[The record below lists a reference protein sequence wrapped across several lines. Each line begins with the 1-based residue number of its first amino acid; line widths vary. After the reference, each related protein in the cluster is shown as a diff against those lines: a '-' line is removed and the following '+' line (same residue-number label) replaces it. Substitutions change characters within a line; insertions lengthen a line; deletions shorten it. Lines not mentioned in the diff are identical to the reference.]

1 MNTMKICSGCPK
13 PLEASAPDGLCL
25 ECLLKAGLGTGVDM
39 GPDSQVEIG
48 QTPFVAP
55 SVEEV
60 ARLFPQVEILG
71 FIGHGGMG
79 AFCREWRRPARRMLR
94 MATRSLQLAVCLCF
108 IQLWAA
114 AAGGQ
119 SAAFSGR
126 IVEESGQPIPAARV
140 IVDLIYHPHDS
151 IMIFDEWRQ
160 RWELTSDSQGRYV
173 ASGVPL
179 GPNSDRLWV
188 NVFASAD
195 GFVDQVSSPS
205 KDGPYLRLNR
215 LLSADRSTAD
225 AGELRLLRG
234 VTIQGR
240 VLRADG
246 KPVPEANLFAIG
258 ATAQGAKQPGVSGG
272 LLTHRLRRTDQ
283 RGQFSFAVNP
293 KMGID
298 LVVQSDHWAA
308 KRLFVPAGQTDIG
321 DIQLERGTSIQGM
334 LSDEQGNGL
343 SGYWVVA
350 EGLDVGF
357 FQSALN
363 RITVMAKTDATGRFS
378 LSPLSGRFSV
388 RVPDSFWPW
397 RSEPRL
403 HSPKPK
409 LAILPEQVN
418 LDGQRPYVE
427 LNLRAA
433 PQVRVSGRLLG
444 LDVGPAVGAAVEI
457 HCNVKNP
464 GTEVALD
471 IALADENGDYAFQGI
486 PNGIKEVAIAASG
499 LRYWKPN
506 EQLFLKMKPSADV
519 AGARPD
525 GQVYLD
531 EITRDLTNISFQFQP
546 WKAGK
551 GFVPQAPD
559 QTERPE
565 TKGSE
570 PRKTPTKAAGTE
582 GTSPAPEE
590 QFEWLELEYQRKLT
604 TFVEEERTNR
614 SPASSVQG
622 VKFPAAEYAPK
633 FLALAEAYPR
643 SEAAFRALSWIC
655 QNMPSGP
662 PSLLPQS
669 GSNILQLTVKRL
681 ERDHLQST
689 NFTDQILQRI
699 SALGETEAEG
709 LLRQLAETNPH
720 REVRGQ
726 ALYHLAKRL
735 ARAAEDKPS
744 ADGEQRIVTL
754 FQRVTNDFASL
765 PHWRGT
771 LGEAAARDLYEI
783 QNLGVGKLAPE
794 IIGTDADGAEFKLSD
809 HRGNIVVLI
818 FSGEWCVPCRAQQ
831 PRLRALQAVFRD
843 KPVRL
848 LGVMSDPP
856 ERLRQAVRK
865 GDITWPCWCDHDHS
879 SGPITTQW
887 NINSWPT
894 MHLVDQDGVIRQR
907 NVSVGQLQGVLEKL
921 LQEQGQR
928 PTRSGAAPSPR
939 H

>member
-1 MNTMKICSGCPK
+1 MK
-13 PLEASAPDGLCL
+13 
-25 ECLLKAGLGTGVDM
+25 LLNLNPAKRIV
-39 GPDSQVEIG
+39 
-48 QTPFVAP
+48 
-55 SVEEV
+55 
-60 ARLFPQVEILG
+60 RLPMLLG
-71 FIGHGGMG
+71 FLAWG
-79 AFCREWRRPARRMLR
+79 A
-94 MATRSLQLAVCLCF
+94 AT
-108 IQLWAA
+108 AA
-114 AAGGQ
+114 AD
-119 SAAFSGR
+119 SVSLSGR
-126 IVEESGQPIPAARV
+126 VVDEGGQPIAGV
-140 IVDLIYHPHDS
+140 QVTVDLILHPHDS
-151 IMIFDEWRQ
+151 ILIFDEWRQ
-160 RWELTSDSQGRYV
+160 RWELTSDSQGRYI

-188 NVFASAD
+188 NVGASAD

-240 VLRADG
+240 VLGADG
-246 KPVPEANLFAIG
+246 KPVPEAHLFALG
-258 ATAQGAKQPGVSGG
+258 ATAQGAKEPGVSGG
-272 LLTHRLRRTDQ
+272 LLTHRLHRTDQ
-283 RGQFSFAVNP
+283 RGQFAFAVNP
-293 KMGID
+293 KMGIE

-308 KRLFVPAGQTDIG
+308 KRLFVPVGQTDIG
-321 DIQLERGTSIQGM
+321 DIQLERGTSIRGR
-334 LSDEQGNGL
+334 LLDEQGNGL
-343 SGYWVVA
+343 AGYWVVA

-357 FQSALN
+357 FQSARN
-363 RITVMAKTDATGRFS
+363 RITVMAKTDATGRFA

-388 RVPDSFWPW
+388 CVPDSFWRW

-418 LDGQRPYVE
+418 LDGQRPYTD

-444 LDVGPAVGAAVEI
+444 LDGGPAVGATVEI
-457 HCNVKNP
+457 FCNVKDA
-464 GTEVALD
+464 ERQVQLD
-471 IALADENGDYAFQGI
+471 IVMADDKGGYGFQGL
-486 PNGIKEVAIAASG
+486 PRGVKEVVISG
-499 LRYWKPN
+499 TGVRAWKP
-506 EQLFLKMKPSADV
+506 EQQLFLKLKPLADV

-525 GQVYLD
+525 GQVYLG
-531 EITRDLTNISFQFQP
+531 EIAGDLTNISFQFQP

-551 GFVPQAPD
+551 GFVPQTPD
-559 QTERPE
+559 QPKDVNTNTNQPNAVP
-565 TKGSE
+565 SNA
-570 PRKTPTKAAGTE
+570 PRAAGSVLT
-582 GTSPAPEE
+582 PEE
-590 QFEWLELEYQRKLT
+590 RFDWLELEYERALQQ
-604 TFVEEERTNR
+604 FAQQARTNR
-614 SPASSVQG
+614 GPTGSV
-622 VKFPAAEYAPK
+622 KELEPPAATYAPK

-643 SEAAFRALSWIC
+643 SEAAFRALNWIC
-655 QNMPSGP
+655 LNMPSGP

-669 GSNILQLTVKRL
+669 GSNILQLTLKRL

-689 NFTDQILQRI
+689 NFTDQLLQRI
-699 SALGETEAEG
+699 SAFGETEAEG

-726 ALYHLAKRL
+726 ALYYLAKRL
-735 ARAAEDKPS
+735 ARAGEEKQP
-744 ADGEQRIVTL
+744 ADREQRIVTL

-794 IIGTDADGAEFKLSD
+794 IVGTDADGAEFKLSD

-818 FSGEWCVPCRAQQ
+818 FSGEWCVPCRAHQ

-848 LGVMSDPP
+848 LGVMSDAP
-856 ERLRQAVRK
+856 ERLRGAIRK
-865 GDITWPCWCDHDHS
+865 GDITWPCWCDHDRS

-894 MHLVDQDGVIRQR
+894 MHLLDQDGVIRQR

-921 LQEQGQR
+921 LQEQEQP
-928 PTRSGAAPSPR
+928 PTRSGAAGSPR
-939 H
+939 R